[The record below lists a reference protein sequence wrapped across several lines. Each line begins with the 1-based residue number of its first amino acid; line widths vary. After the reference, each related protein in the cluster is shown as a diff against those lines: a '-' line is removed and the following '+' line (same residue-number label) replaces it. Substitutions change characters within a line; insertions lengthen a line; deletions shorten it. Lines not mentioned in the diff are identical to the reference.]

1 LLRIGIISQRLLADS
16 MLIRCDV
23 GQVVTID
30 HFPDDVLLA
39 IFDFYVFKDHDL
51 DLRELSGRDTKR
63 KMESWQSLVHVCRR
77 WRSLVF
83 VSPHRLKLQ
92 LFCVTGGYSRKSLD
106 VWPAL
111 PLVIQGHVYDSSV
124 NNVITKLKHS
134 ERIYQIDLHCHSTSQ
149 VQKLWTAIQM
159 PFPKLAVLCL
169 SLGDSTSKLWS
180 YRGLSYEPVHPD
192 SFLGGSVPHLR
203 FLALTFIP
211 FPGLP
216 KVLLS
221 ATHLVKLW
229 LLTVPHSGYI
239 SPEAMVTCLSML
251 TSLEELKLQFHS
263 PQSSPDQESRPPVPP
278 TRFVLPTLKT
288 FSFKGVN
295 EYLEE
300 LVARIDTPRLDRL
313 LTSFFNDIDFN
324 TPEFNQF
331 INRTPTLGAYDEARL
346 IFGSGGAQVRLC
358 QFRPERSDHRMT
370 EVNILCQVS
379 DWQLSSLA
387 QICTLSLQPFLTM
400 ENLYIHEDLDSPP
413 NWTDDIEN
421 TEWLNLLLPFTA
433 VKILYLSKPIL
444 PRIAPALQELA
455 GARTTE
461 VLPALKKVVF
471 EGSQPWEPAQEGIV
485 QFISA
490 RRFIENPVAS
500 SAWDRNLVP
509 DVPPSARQYISA
521 SATSMGKLRFCL
533 SSMFPVVEKHNL
545 NSDRVRDLNSLLQH
559 YRDGRGNL
567 TRHFSWYLQQEGPA
581 HQSVH
586 HATAK
591 CEPFDHSDD

>member
-1 LLRIGIISQRLLADS
+1 MADNLAHPHN
-16 MLIRCDV
+16 RC
-23 GQVVTID
+23 QVVTID

-39 IFDFYVFKDHDL
+39 IFDFYVFKDQDL
-51 DLRELSGRDTKR
+51 DIRELSGRDTKR
-63 KMESWQSLVHVCRR
+63 K
-77 WRSLVF
+77 
-83 VSPHRLKLQ
+83 
-92 LFCVTGGYSRKSLD
+92 
-106 VWPAL
+106 
-111 PLVIQGHVYDSSV
+111 I
-124 NNVITKLKHS
+124 
-134 ERIYQIDLHCHSTSQ
+134 
-149 VQKLWTAIQM
+149 
-159 PFPKLAVLCL
+159 
-169 SLGDSTSKLWS
+169 
-180 YRGLSYEPVHPD
+180 
-192 SFLGGSVPHLR
+192 
-203 FLALTFIP
+203 
-211 FPGLP
+211 
-216 KVLLS
+216 LLS

-229 LLTVPHSGYI
+229 LLTIPHSGYI

-300 LVARIDTPRLDRL
+300 LVAQIDTPRLDRL

-324 TPEFNQF
+324 TPELNQF

-413 NWTDDIEN
+413 NWMDDIKN
-421 TEWLNLLLPFTA
+421 AEWLNLLLPFTA
-433 VKILYLSKPIL
+433 VKNLYLSKPIL
-444 PRIAPALQELA
+444 PRIAPVLQELA

-461 VLPALKKVVF
+461 VLPALIKVVF
-471 EGSQPWEPAQEGIV
+471 EGSQPWEPVQEGIV

-490 RRFIENPVAS
+490 RRLIENPVAS

-521 SATSMGKLRFCL
+521 SATSMDH
-533 SSMFPVVEKHNL
+533 V
-545 NSDRVRDLNSLLQH
+545 VRDLNNHLQRNPH
-559 YRDGRGNL
+559 YLDDCGDL
-567 TRHFSWYLQQEGPA
+567 KHHFSYYPPPEGP
-581 HQSVH
+581 
-586 HATAK
+586 K
-591 CEPFDHSDD
+591 REPFDHSDNCEVKFTCTESESFVL